1 MTDLV
6 PPASRIEL
14 LDEWEVVNDRFIEAG
29 WSDGLP
35 VVPPTPE
42 RVEAFVGASGR
53 SSMDVIAVLP
63 PAMGVAT
70 VEKIAVNAVM
80 AGCRADYMRVLMA
93 AVEAVVDPAFNGRT
107 VQVSSN
113 PVGVLVLINGP
124 IRCELGVAVGANC
137 MGNGARPN
145 VTIGRAL
152 RLILMNIG
160 GAAVGTVDKACHG
173 FPGKIAF
180 CFGENEEE
188 SPWVPLHVD
197 RGYAPGDS
205 TVTVIGAQG
214 TSNIIVH
221 GRPVPD
227 DILPTLAHGMINA
240 GANNF
245 ALGPGEPLLVLN
257 PGHAKALADGGVDRA
272 RLRDYLFEHARVP
285 IDWYPARAQET
296 TSMAERAI
304 DGRLPVTDRADRIL
318 VAVAGATGSH
328 SMFVPTFVETSAVTR
343 RIELIAST

>member
-1 MTDLV
+1 M
-6 PPASRIEL
+6 
-14 LDEWEVVNDRFIEAG
+14 
-29 WSDGLP
+29 P
-35 VVPPTPE
+35 VV
-42 RVEAFVGASGR
+42 
-53 SSMDVIAVLP
+53 I
-63 PAMGVAT
+63 
-70 VEKIAVNAVM
+70 
-80 AGCRADYMRVLMA
+80 A
-93 AVEAVVDPAFNGRT
+93 AVDAVVDPAFNGRT
-107 VQVSSN
+107 IQVSSN

-124 IRCELGVAVGANC
+124 IRRDLGVAVGANC

-152 RLILMNIG
+152 RLILVNIG
-160 GAAVGTVDKACHG
+160 GGAVGTVDRACHG

-188 SPWVPLHVD
+188 SPWAPLHVD
-197 RGYAPGDS
+197 RGYAPADS
-205 TVTVIGAQG
+205 AVTVIGAQG

-221 GRPVPD
+221 GRPVPE
-227 DILPTLAHGMINA
+227 DILPTLAHGMIDA

-272 RLRDYLFEHARVP
+272 GLRDYLFEHARVP
-285 IDWYPARAQET
+285 VDWYPARAQEV
-296 TSMAERAI
+296 TSMPDRAI
-304 DGRLPVTDRADRIL
+304 DGRLPLTDRAERIL

-343 RIELIAST
+343 RIDPVGSM